1 MLLNLAEYVDKIK
14 GMRLPFNEAKATEA
28 AALLLELGGGS
39 MSYLKLIKLLYLA
52 DREAL
57 LEWGRPVTTDR
68 YVSMDHGPVVS
79 QIYGLI
85 SVEPE
90 PGQQSVWHRHVAKS
104 AWDVTLRTKPEF
116 GELSRAEEELLA
128 RVFDVHGHKDKWT
141 LVDETHSLPEWEDP
155 HGSSSPISYKS
166 ILRAGGKSE
175 DETMEVLHEL
185 QSLNATQRIL
195 RRAG

>member
-1 MLLNLAEYVDKIK
+1 
-14 GMRLPFNEAKATEA
+14 
-28 AALLLELGGGS
+28 

-128 RVFDVHGHKDKWT
+128 RVFDIHGHKDKWT
-141 LVDETHSLPEWEDP
+141 LVDEMHSLSEWEDP